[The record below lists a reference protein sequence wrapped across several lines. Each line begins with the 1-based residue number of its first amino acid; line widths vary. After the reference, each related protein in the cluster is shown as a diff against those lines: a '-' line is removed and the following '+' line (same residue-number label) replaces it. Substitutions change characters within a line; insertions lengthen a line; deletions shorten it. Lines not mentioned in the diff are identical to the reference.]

1 MSTHS
6 SGAACGALTPGASEP
21 SAWGKRAAA
30 APPLAASGA
39 RPATPRLK
47 MAAGGPCAEPAAPA
61 TCGARGAR
69 APPPPGLPRSPAHSR
84 GDSLGSSAQPPPL
97 LPPAKGKAFLRLLS
111 SVPSSGSSDTC
122 LATNQGGWVPR
133 VGQKGKDHQ
142 GSFAPGWVPEQGPRA
157 ASSPVGGGA
166 GPPMP
171 LYLHRHRARSK
182 DGPWEFGDTW
192 GRHSIARLSCTA
204 VLPLQRQQLL
214 QAPFRLQRAN
224 AGSPPRSRPL
234 SGADSG
240 EGGYQGSSP
249 EGLDEDV
256 LVSQVTELK
265 AGGDRRLVVMGRW
278 WFCPP
283 RCPVPKSCPP
293 ATCCIQGISPQ
304 SQ

>member
-1 MSTHS
+1 MLLAGCPSRN
-6 SGAACGALTPGASEP
+6 PGQ
-21 SAWGKRAAA
+21 
-30 APPLAASGA
+30 L
-39 RPATPRLK
+39 
-47 MAAGGPCAEPAAPA
+47 
-61 TCGARGAR
+61 
-69 APPPPGLPRSPAHSR
+69 
-84 GDSLGSSAQPPPL
+84 PL
-97 LPPAKGKAFLRLLS
+97 L
-111 SVPSSGSSDTC
+111 
-122 LATNQGGWVPR
+122 W
-133 VGQKGKDHQ
+133 
-142 GSFAPGWVPEQGPRA
+142 
-157 ASSPVGGGA
+157 GGA